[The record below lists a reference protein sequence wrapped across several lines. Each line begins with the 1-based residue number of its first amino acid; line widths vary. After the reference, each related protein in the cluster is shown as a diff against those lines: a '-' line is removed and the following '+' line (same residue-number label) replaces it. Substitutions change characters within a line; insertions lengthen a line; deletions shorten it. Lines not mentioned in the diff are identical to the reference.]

1 MTTATPKETKATKPL
16 DFKEIAQLGYLQ
28 KTKEI
33 YNGLTV
39 TLQTLSNSRHQ
50 KILSLLPADNS
61 DALFKY
67 TQLQVETLVYA
78 TLAINDE
85 KFSEADIERLR
96 KLYGE
101 MQNRVLQ
108 EIYTVYQELTE
119 EQDKVL
125 TGLKKT

>member
-1 MTTATPKETKATKPL
+1 M
-16 DFKEIAQLGYLQ
+16 
-28 KTKEI
+28 
-33 YNGLTV
+33 V
-39 TLQTLSNSRHQ
+39 H
-50 KILSLLPADNS
+50 
-61 DALFKY
+61 
-67 TQLQVETLVYA
+67 A

-101 MQNRVLQ
+101 MQSRVLQ
-108 EIYTVYQELTE
+108 EIYAVYQELTE